1 MSWNYDP
8 MNYHDADEKSVYATW
23 HAE

>member
-8 MNYHDADEKSVYATW
+8 MNYHDADEKSVYATR